1 MPPIPF
7 FQEPNGVRG
16 GSADGDEAKG
26 CRASDGV
33 QLAQRR
39 TSAEGKRA
47 TMRRQRQAIR
57 EADMQEISTR
67 QRILLRAIVLVIIV
81 MVLAMLGLIRRNP
94 TIVY

>member
-1 MPPIPF
+1 MPPIPS
-7 FQEPNGVRG
+7 FQEPNAVRG
-16 GSADGDEAKG
+16 GSADGDEANVS
-26 CRASDGV
+26 RASDGV
-33 QLAQRR
+33 QLARRR
-39 TSAEGKRA
+39 TSVEGKRA